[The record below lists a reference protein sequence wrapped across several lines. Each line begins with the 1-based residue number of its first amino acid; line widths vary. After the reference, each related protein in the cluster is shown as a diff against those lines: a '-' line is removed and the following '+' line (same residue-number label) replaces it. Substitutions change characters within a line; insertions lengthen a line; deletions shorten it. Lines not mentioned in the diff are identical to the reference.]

1 MAATGGSH
9 ISHSQDEDVIE
20 VGTGATSSA
29 VHRLNETN
37 TKFVAL
43 SGEAKLATEEEKS
56 MTVLEALRLY
66 PRAVGWSVL
75 FSTAIAME
83 EKVWS
88 PEHKKPGT
96 YQISAPWQAGLSNG
110 ARVGEILG
118 LLLNG
123 YLAERF
129 GMKKTMIGS
138 LILLSGLL
146 FIPFFAQNI
155 ETLQVATIL
164 LGFPWG
170 VFQTLTTAYASEV
183 CPVALRGYLTT
194 YVNMMWGVGQII
206 ASGVLRSLLGRKD
219 EWSWRIPYGLQWM
232 WIPPLLIGLSF
243 APESPWWLTRKQ
255 RYTDARK
262 ALLKLTP
269 ASSTDQIDQTLSMMR
284 HTDEVEK
291 EISAGTSFLDCF
303 KGVNLRRTEATCIAW
318 VIQAS
323 CGASLIGYSA
333 YFFVQAGLDTTVS
346 FDFSIGNYGI
356 AITGVFISW
365 FAMTYLGRR
374 TIYVGGLACCVTV
387 MFTIGF
393 VNLAHTTAASYA
405 TGSLIL
411 VFTLTYDITVGTL
424 AYSLVTEIP
433 SSRLRTKTI
442 VLARALY
449 NCQGIINGVIT
460 PYMLNPDY
468 WNWSGKAGFFWGGL
482 GSVYLVWAYFRL
494 PEPKGR
500 TYEEIDVLF
509 EQKVSARK
517 FSTTKLDLFRVDN
530 QTELETVAE
539 QKAE

>member
-1 MAATGGSH
+1 MAATGSSH
-9 ISHSQDEDVIE
+9 ISAIRDEDVIE

-37 TKFVAL
+37 TKFIAL

-83 EKVWS
+83 GYDLALISAFNAYPTFQRKFGHPS
-88 PEHKKPGT
+88 HKKPGT

-206 ASGVLRSLLGRKD
+206 ASGVLRSLLGRID
-219 EWSWRIPYGLQWM
+219 EWSWRIPYALQWM

-269 ASSTDQIDQTLSMMR
+269 GSSVDQIDQTLSMMR

-303 KGVNLRRTEATCIAW
+303 KGVNLRRTEVTC
-318 VIQAS
+318 
-323 CGASLIGYSA
+323 
-333 YFFVQAGLDTTVS
+333 
-346 FDFSIGNYGI
+346 
-356 AITGVFISW
+356 
-365 FAMTYLGRR
+365 M
-374 TIYVGGLACCVTV
+374 
-387 MFTIGF
+387 
-393 VNLAHTTAASYA
+393 
-405 TGSLIL
+405 
-411 VFTLTYDITVGTL
+411 
-424 AYSLVTEIP
+424 
-433 SSRLRTKTI
+433 
-442 VLARALY
+442 
-449 NCQGIINGVIT
+449 
-460 PYMLNPDY
+460 
-468 WNWSGKAGFFWGGL
+468 
-482 GSVYLVWAYFRL
+482 
-494 PEPKGR
+494 
-500 TYEEIDVLF
+500 
-509 EQKVSARK
+509 
-517 FSTTKLDLFRVDN
+517 
-530 QTELETVAE
+530 
-539 QKAE
+539 